1 MKKIL
6 IAVLVVTLASIVYAE
21 KLNLNISAGY
31 VTVGMDDMNKSLQS
45 QKERFDQAI
54 KALEDLGAGTGST
67 SLTKFGSGIFLAVD
81 AEYEVLSGISI
92 GPKIVYLSCSQAKL
106 TAELPAMTGIIN
118 IEQTVDASLIPLMVG
133 GRYSTKITDK
143 ISLLGGVYLGYGLAN
158 YKSVNKSELIG
169 TYFMSSITK
178 TNLKAGLQKDNSSQ
192 LSQNVEVPAGGLGF
206 VGEISADV
214 KYAITPNVSLGV
226 NLGYRLA
233 KIDELKATKDVPEFN
248 IKKGDVIK
256 DENGKTIPA
265 DYSGLTIGV
274 GLTFKFKLNKIF

>member
-1 MKKIL
+1 MKKFL
-6 IAVLVVTLASIVYAE
+6 IAVLVVTLTSIVYAE
-21 KLNLNISAGY
+21 KFNLNISGGY
-31 VTVGMDDMNKSLQS
+31 ATVGMDNMNKSLQS
-45 QKERFDQAI
+45 QKEQFDQTI
-54 KALEDLGAGTGST
+54 EFLKDFGGTGST
-67 SLTKFGSGIFLAVD
+67 SITKFGSGIFLAVD
-81 AEYEVLSGISI
+81 AGYEVLSGISI

-106 TAELPAMTGIIN
+106 TAEVQSFFGIIN

-133 GRYSTKITDK
+133 GRYSTKITEK

-158 YKSVNKSELIG
+158 YKSVEKSEKIISNYG
-169 TYFMSSITK
+169 FSI
-178 TNLKAGLQKDNSSQ
+178 TNLKSSVKMDNSLQ
-192 LSQNVEVPAGGLGF
+192 PSQNVEVPADGLGF

-233 KIDELKATKDVPEFN
+233 KIDELKATKDAPEFN

-274 GLTFKFKLNKIF
+274 GLTFKF

>member
-1 MKKIL
+1 MKKNL
-6 IAVLVVTLASIVYAE
+6 IAVLVVTLASVVYAE
-21 KLNLNISAGY
+21 KLSLNISGGY
-31 VTVGMDDMNKSLQS
+31 TTVRMDDMNKNLQS
-45 QKERFDQAI
+45 QKEQFDQI
-54 KALEDLGAGTGST
+54 IGFLEDFGETGST

-81 AEYEVLSGISI
+81 AGYEVLSGIFI

-106 TAELPAMTGIIN
+106 TAEFSSFFGFAN

-143 ISLLGGVYLGYGLAN
+143 ISLLGGIYLGYGLAN
-158 YKSVNKSELIG
+158 YKSVKKSEEI
-169 TYFMSSITK
+169 YYEFVI
-178 TNLKAGLQKDNSSQ
+178 TNLKSGVKMANSLQP
-192 LSQNVEVPAGGLGF
+192 SQNVEVPADGSGF

-274 GLTFKFKLNKIF
+274 GLTFKF

>member
-6 IAVLVVTLASIVYAE
+6 IAILVVTLASIVYAE
-21 KLNLNISAGY
+21 KLSLNISGGY
-31 VTVGMDDMNKSLQS
+31 ATVGMDDMNKSLQS
-45 QKERFDQAI
+45 QKEQFDQTI
-54 KALEDLGAGTGST
+54 EFLKDFGGTGST
-67 SLTKFGSGIFLAVD
+67 SITKFGSGIFLAVD
-81 AEYEVLSGISI
+81 AGYEVLSGISI

-106 TAELPAMTGIIN
+106 TAEVQSFFGIIN

-133 GRYSTKITDK
+133 GRYSTKITEK
-143 ISLLGGVYLGYGLAN
+143 ISLLGGTYLGYGLAN
-158 YKSVNKSELIG
+158 FKSVVKFEQTG
-169 TYFMSSITK
+169 
-178 TNLKAGLQKDNSSQ
+178 QP
-192 LSQNVEVPAGGLGF
+192 SQNVEVPADGSGF

-233 KIDELKATKDVPEFN
+233 KIDELKATKDAPEFN

-274 GLTFKFKLNKIF
+274 GLTFKF